1 MVPHP
6 NRPNQPNSRRP
17 GPFRSA
23 GAHGNNYAFAMAL
36 TAITVAVLIII
47 VISLGRER
55 HGIAFTHRGAAA
67 ELGTKRPEKSSLR
80 AKRSNPGYTRV
91 PPWIAS
97 SLAMTMN

>member
-1 MVPHP
+1 
-6 NRPNQPNSRRP
+6 
-17 GPFRSA
+17 
-23 GAHGNNYAFAMAL
+23 MAL

-80 AKRSNPGYTRV
+80 AKRSNPGRAA
-91 PPWIAS
+91 PALDCRAAFGGS
-97 SLAMTMN
+97 Q

>member
-67 ELGTKRPEKSSLR
+67 ELELSVQKIRHCERSEAIQDTPGCRPGLLR
-80 AKRSNPGYTRV
+80 PSQ
-91 PPWIAS
+91 
-97 SLAMTMN
+97 